1 MITIATAD
9 KMSHDEFLKEAEI
22 LSRQPNNLELIQV
35 EKPRQF
41 AKFYKDGSLT
51 LMSVKMEDA
60 NLYFNWLKQFTDFH
74 NERMYVFTGKQMN
87 DYYKLTDWNAYP
99 DDLLAFAVMQED
111 MKCDSNVIALERFL
125 FEGRWFDD
133 IVAENR
139 VHQRQINNEKKAV

>member
-1 MITIATAD
+1 MINISTAN
-9 KMSHDEFLKEAEI
+9 KMSHEEFLKEAEI

-41 AKFYKDGSLT
+41 AKFYKDGALT
-51 LMSVKMEDA
+51 LMPVKMEDA
-60 NLYFNWLKQFTDFH
+60 NLYFNWLKQFTDFY

-99 DDLLAFAVMQED
+99 DDLLAFAVMLED
-111 MKCDSNVIALERFL
+111 FL